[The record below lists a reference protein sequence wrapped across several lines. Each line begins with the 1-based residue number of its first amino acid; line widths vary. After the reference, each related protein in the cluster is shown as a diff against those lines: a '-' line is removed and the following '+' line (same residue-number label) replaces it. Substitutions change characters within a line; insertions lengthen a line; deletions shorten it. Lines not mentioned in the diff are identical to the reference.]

1 MNLTLNQ
8 RRLIDWIISVFE
20 SGSPDGDYS
29 KITIVRDGPGK
40 IRQITY
46 GRWQT
51 TEYGNLK
58 ILIRDYANAGGIYS
72 SKFVSYVQKIKV
84 VPLTDDAEFKQLLIK
99 AGKEDPVMRITQD
112 RFFDRVYFQPA
123 KRWAEINGFTLPLSM
138 LVIYDSFI
146 HSGKIRDDIRN
157 KFPERVPVNGG
168 LEKDW
173 ISAYVNARH
182 NWLAHHPNPE
192 VHPTVYRTTCFRR
205 EIDRNNWQLSLLPIN
220 ANGTNVPRQ

>member
-1 MNLTLNQ
+1 MAIASFKRDLMNLTLNQ

-29 KITIVRDGPGK
+29 KITIFRDGPGK

-51 TEYGNLK
+51 TEFGNLK

-99 AGKEDPVMRITQD
+99 AGK
-112 RFFDRVYFQPA
+112 
-123 KRWAEINGFTLPLSM
+123 
-138 LVIYDSFI
+138 
-146 HSGKIRDDIRN
+146 
-157 KFPERVPVNGG
+157 
-168 LEKDW
+168 
-173 ISAYVNARH
+173 
-182 NWLAHHPNPE
+182 
-192 VHPTVYRTTCFRR
+192 
-205 EIDRNNWQLSLLPIN
+205 
-220 ANGTNVPRQ
+220 

>member
-1 MNLTLNQ
+1 MNLNLNQ
-8 RRLIDWIISVFE
+8 RRLVDGVISVFE
-20 SGSPDGDYS
+20 TGSVAGDYS
-29 KITIVRDGPGK
+29 KISIFRDGPGR

-58 ILIRDYANAGGIYS
+58 TLVNDYTNAGGIYS
-72 SKFVSYVQKIKV
+72 SKFVAYVPKIGATA
-84 VPLTDDAEFKQLLIK
+84 LTDNADFKQWLIK

-123 KRWAEINGFTLPLSM
+123 KRWAERNGFTLPLSM

-157 KFPERVPVNGG
+157 RFPEKVPVNGG
-168 LEKDW
+168 DEKAW
-173 ISAYVNARH
+173 ILAYVMARN
-182 NWLAHHPNPE
+182 NWLATHSNPE
-192 VHPTVYRTTCFRR
+192 VHPTVYRMRTFRR
-205 EIDRNNWQLSLLPIN
+205 EIDRSNWHLSQLPII
-220 ANGTNVPRQ
+220 ANGTRVPN